1 MAEPSGKEG
10 VFWVQGGMKAAA
22 PASSPAARPAP
33 FEWPRAIFPFLVV
46 VVMGGFALGA
56 SVRGSSGLLDAFRP
70 PLEIRSDPPG
80 ATVFID
86 GRLAGATPLRITSM
100 KPGEYAVRLERD
112 GCQPVIRKVRMEG
125 RLVEIDETL
134 PEVAT
139 GRLQVVIEPEGAEVL
154 LDGELVGH
162 TPLHHEKIPVGQHE
176 LVVRKT
182 NFENFVQ
189 TVNVQAGELVEYK
202 GFELRDKILVMLR
215 RNIESEPQRVGHYV
229 DLGHYL
235 FVNDEL
241 EESAK
246 AYAKA
251 LSVAASPLKLP
262 EEMPQPEK
270 DLEYRLRSEDT
281 QRMNDEMRK
290 KENWPGKDVALFKA
304 KIEEAQDQVAR
315 EHIDSW
321 GWVKQAGD
329 VFMRRQKYERA
340 EDLYVRHLA
349 ALPKEGD
356 TSGPLLGLIVLR
368 LRMHNLS
375 SAKESFA
382 ALLASCAKRPDILR
396 SAGREVFGQQ
406 GNFRDLERAEVLG
419 MAEKLTR
426 TAYEGCPKGDLKA
439 LCASELGQT
448 LRTMDRFEAALP
460 YFKEAIE
467 VNDEPTRQQR
477 QLDLAGCLLR
487 AQNLP
492 EARALYEAL
501 QKSAA
506 ENIRR
511 AAEQGLKSVEA
522 REAKLQKTPKK

>member
-1 MAEPSGKEG
+1 MSDSTGEAG
-10 VFWVQGGMKAAA
+10 VFYVSSGVKAATPA
-22 PASSPAARPAP
+22 PARSSS
-33 FEWPRAIFPFLVV
+33 FEWPRAIFPVLVML
-46 VVMGGFALGA
+46 VMAGFVLGGA
-56 SVRGSSGLLDAFRP
+56 VRGQSGLMDAFRP
-70 PLEIRSDPPG
+70 PLEIRSEPAG

-86 GRLAGATPLRITSM
+86 GRLAGATPLRLLALE
-100 KPGEYAVRLERD
+100 PGEYCVRLERA
-112 GCQPVIRKVRMEG
+112 GCQPVIKKVRMEG
-125 RLVEIDETL
+125 RLVELHENM
-134 PEVAT
+134 PEIAT

-189 TVNVQAGELVEYK
+189 TINVQSGELVEYK

-215 RNIESEPQRVGHYV
+215 RNIESEPQRVSHYV

-246 AYAKA
+246 AYANA
-251 LSVAASPLKLP
+251 LSVAATPLKLP
-262 EEMPQPEK
+262 DDMPQPEK

-321 GWVKQAGD
+321 GWVKQAGEAF
-329 VFMRRQKYERA
+329 VRRQKFERA

-349 ALPKEGD
+349 ALPKDGD
-356 TSGPLLGLIVLR
+356 ASGPLGGLIVIR

-375 SAKESFA
+375 SARESFH
-382 ALLASCAKRPDILR
+382 ALLVACAKRSDVLR
-396 SAGREVFGQQ
+396 AAGREVYNQQ
-406 GNFRDLERAEVLG
+406 SSFRDLERMEVLG

-426 TAYEGCPKGDLKA
+426 TAYEASPKGDLKG

-448 LRTMDRFEAALP
+448 LRQMDRFEESLP
-460 YFKEAIE
+460 FLKEAAE
-467 VNDEPTRQQR
+467 STKDEPTKHQR
-477 QLDLAGCLLR
+477 QLDLAGALLR

-492 EARALYEAL
+492 EARTLYEEL
-501 QKSAA
+501 QKSGT
-506 ENIRR
+506 EQVRR
-511 AAEQGLKSVEA
+511 TAEQGLKSVEA
-522 REAKLQKTPKK
+522 REAKLQKTKK